1 MLFQTR
7 ENTWLTKQSNSI
19 VLRFQSPQANF
30 YEFQVN
36 FTVRQRNI
44 GNTQEESETLIVFG
58 LRWKHVTTP
67 RRNNKQDAGWISLR
81 LFRNYY

>member
-1 MLFQTR
+1 MLFQKR

-44 GNTQEESETLIVFG
+44 GNTRGIRNADCFRATL
-58 LRWKHVTTP
+58 KACDH
-67 RRNNKQDAGWISLR
+67 S
-81 LFRNYY
+81 